1 MISLFDIIV
10 QLNKLLG
17 GERFQGHL
25 EGNLRTSLNSYQKKI
40 NTNQNLSP
48 REIADIARNIVVAQY
63 FNDRNHRTAL
73 LFCYFY
79 YLINNRILRI
89 KPYQFY
95 AAIKFAE
102 SEFLNSCLKDS
113 NHIFDVLASTKYST
127 CNHDNQMDCF
137 EKMKDQTLHLHETL
151 EKLSSSIKDKD
162 KLIEKMHQKQRKSYN
177 RFSKP
182 IPTNTKKKYA
192 NLPFYFPERQNISAL
207 ILGENEYY
215 PSYMQTNM
223 AQAAIAAPSPLT
235 ITKDETTGF
244 KKYSEEE
251 SDLNKELFTDNPV
264 SKQSE
269 SASENIS
276 DLTKTEE
283 VKSIESLDDWMV
295 WQELVEHCNKPTGY
309 LLDSIEKAR
318 QVAPSPMTIRSNTAS
333 PVPEIASDDE
343 ICAVSSSS
351 SYNRFFSNQTQS
363 LLLNT
368 IEEESIDIGHLA
380 KNL

>member
-1 MISLFDIIV
+1 MISLFDTIV

-25 EGNLRTSLNSYQKKI
+25 EGNFRTSLNTYQKRI
-40 NTNQNLSP
+40 NENQNLTP
-48 REIADIARNIVVAQY
+48 REIADIALNIVVAQY

-79 YLINNRILRI
+79 YIINNRIPKI

-102 SEFLNSCLKDS
+102 SEFFKSGLKDR
-113 NHIFDVLASTKYST
+113 NHIFEVLASTKYST
-127 CNHDNQMDCF
+127 CNFDNQMDCF

-151 EKLSSSIKDKD
+151 EKLLSSKKEEDKS
-162 KLIEKMHQKQRKSYN
+162 IEKMHQKQRKSYN

-182 IPTNTKKKYA
+182 IPTFTKKTYV
-192 NLPFYFPERQNISAL
+192 NLPYAFPGRQNISTL

-215 PSYMQTNM
+215 PSYMETNI
-223 AQAAIAAPSPLT
+223 AQAATAAPSPLT
-235 ITKDETTGF
+235 ITHDEKTGF
-244 KKYSEEE
+244 KIYSEEASE
-251 SDLNKELFTDNPV
+251 LNIELFKDNPV

-276 DLTKTEE
+276 DLTKTKE
-283 VKSIESLDDWMV
+283 VKSSESLDERMLL
-295 WQELVEHCNKPTGY
+295 QELVEHCNIPTNY

-318 QVAPSPMTIRSNTAS
+318 QVAPSPMTVRANTSS
-333 PVPEIASDDE
+333 PVPEKERDDK

-351 SYNRFFSNQTQS
+351 SYNGFFSNQTQS
-363 LLLNT
+363 HLLNT
-368 IEEESIDIGHLA
+368 IKEESVTGHVA